1 MAIIEE
7 GSCLIEFIN
16 KQGLGSGKTDLG
28 VVEVPYALP
37 GEIIAFEK
45 HEYRRKSNSLLKKI
59 EKLSSHR
66 IAPECKYF
74 ERCGGCMLQ
83 HMDVE
88 TYNDFKLSLIKN
100 VLPAETKINP
110 LITIPQGNR
119 RRINL
124 QAVKKDDR
132 LLFGLHRFHS
142 HQIIDIDSC
151 PAVMKPLS
159 DIFTPLKEMLTELLE
174 HKEKAEIFLTHAS
187 NGIDML
193 LETKSFEIKP
203 EQERVLIDFAERTNI
218 IKLQFSS
225 SDNTQILFESE
236 EPYIILGDKKVTTDA
251 KCFMQASFASDKILA
266 DLVEQYL
273 PQEKGALVDLFCGR
287 GTFALPLSK
296 RFNVDG
302 FESDSG
308 AIEALK
314 SASEGAI
321 TLYKRDLFKNP
332 LSKNEL
338 QPYNFAVI
346 NPPRAGAL
354 EQIKTL
360 SRSKCK
366 KIIYI
371 SCNPETF
378 ARDAAILEKGGYN
391 LQEVTPV
398 DQFYWSSHLEV
409 IGIFNYIDKT
419 D

>member
-16 KQGLGSGKTDLG
+16 KQGLGSGKTKLG
-28 VVEVPYALP
+28 LVEVPYALP
-37 GEIIAFEK
+37 SEIITFEK
-45 HEYRRKSNSLLKKI
+45 HEYRRKSNCLLKNI
-59 EKLSSHR
+59 EKSSSHR
-66 IAPECKYF
+66 ITPECKYF

-83 HMDVE
+83 HMDLE
-88 TYNDFKLSLIKN
+88 TYNDFKLSLIKT
-100 VLPAETKINP
+100 VLPSETKINP
-110 LITIPQGNR
+110 IITIPKGNR

-124 QAVKKDDR
+124 QALKKDER
-132 LLFGLHRFHS
+132 LLLGLHRFHS
-142 HQIIDIDSC
+142 HQIIDIDNC
-151 PAVMKPLS
+151 PAAMSPLS
-159 DIFTPLKEMLTELLE
+159 AILTPLKEVLVEVLE
-174 HKEKAEIFLTHAS
+174 HKQKAEIFLTHAS

-193 LETKSFEIKP
+193 LETTSFEITP
-203 EQERVLIDFAERTNI
+203 EQERALIDFATKTKI
-218 IKLQFSS
+218 IRLQFSS
-225 SDNTQILFESE
+225 SKKAQILFESE
-236 EPYIILGDKKVTTDA
+236 KPYVLLGGKKVATDA
-251 KCFMQASFASDKILA
+251 KCFIQASFESDKILA

-314 SASEGAI
+314 DASEGTI

-332 LSKNEL
+332 LSKDEL
-338 QPYNFAVI
+338 LPYNFAVI

-360 SRSKCK
+360 ARSKCK

-371 SCNPETF
+371 SCNPESF
-378 ARDAAILEKGGYN
+378 ARDAIILEKGGHK

-409 IGIFNYIDKT
+409 VGVFQC
-419 D
+419 

>member
-1 MAIIEE
+1 MAIVEE

-28 VVEVPYALP
+28 IVEVPYALP
-37 GEIIAFEK
+37 GEIVAFEK
-45 HEYRRKSNSLLKKI
+45 HEYRRKSNCLLKNITKP
-59 EKLSSHR
+59 SSHR

-83 HMDVE
+83 HMDRE
-88 TYNDFKLSLIKN
+88 TYNDYKLGLIKKF
-100 VLPAETKINP
+100 LPSTTKINP
-110 LITIPQGNR
+110 LITIPKGNR

-124 QAVKKDDR
+124 QALKKDDR
-132 LLFGLHRFHS
+132 LLLGLHRFHS

-151 PAVMKPLS
+151 PAVMSPLS
-159 DIFTPLKEMLTELLE
+159 DIFIPLKEVLIELLE
-174 HKEKAEIFLTHAS
+174 HKQKAEIFLTHAT
-187 NGIDML
+187 NGVDML
-193 LETKSFEIKP
+193 LETKSFEVTP
-203 EQERVLIDFAERTNI
+203 EQERALIDFAQSNNI
-218 IKLQFSS
+218 IRLQFSS
-225 SDNTQILFESE
+225 PKKDQIIFERE
-236 EPYIILGDKKVTTDA
+236 KPYILLGDKKVATDA

-273 PQEKGALVDLFCGR
+273 PHEKGALVDLFCGR
-287 GTFALPLSK
+287 GTFSLPLSK

-314 SASEGAI
+314 DASDGAV

-332 LSKNEL
+332 LSKTEL
-338 QPYNFAVI
+338 LPYRFVVI

-360 SRSKCK
+360 ARSKCE

-371 SCNPETF
+371 SCNPESF
-378 ARDAAILEKGGYN
+378 ARDATILEKGGYK
-391 LQEVTPV
+391 LQEATPI

-409 IGIFNYIDKT
+409 VGVFNYLDLP
-419 D
+419 